1 MSHSQILVH
10 RWGTQ
15 NKDYSAVS
23 QLDITRVKFLL
34 WRRLQELWLLQLCF

>member
-1 MSHSQILVH
+1 MARSQILVH

-23 QLDITRVKFLL
+23 QLDIVDVTVMLL
-34 WRRLQELWLLQLCF
+34 DHLF